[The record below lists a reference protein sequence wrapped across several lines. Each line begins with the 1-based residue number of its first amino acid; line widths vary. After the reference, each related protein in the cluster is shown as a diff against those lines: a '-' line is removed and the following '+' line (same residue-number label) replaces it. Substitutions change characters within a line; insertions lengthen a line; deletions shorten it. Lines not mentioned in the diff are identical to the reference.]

1 MASNDDL
8 MRFLKQMEEKRE
20 KEKEEMAE
28 TRRKERQED
37 RAEMIKLM
45 ENCIGEKV
53 NEQIEP
59 YKKRTERVEEGQ
71 SEIKEQVELLREQ
84 MKSVNE
90 ILSGRSDKVQSSST
104 VTMAEAVKRQSL
116 SPSPI
121 QLHGGDNQEVKNQ
134 ELISLSRRTVGLQR
148 IDRGDIQRMYQE
160 QYGGA
165 TSEEEAKLLA
175 VKEYLKLELK
185 LSEGTIQEME
195 IERIFTPAREDPE
208 WLYVTFR
215 YEVSVSRIFEKTRI
229 MRKNS
234 RIMTYIPKEYRSRFE
249 AIRDLGNKLR
259 FEEDCKTRI
268 KMGYRDL
275 QLHRKDRSSGKWEL
289 VSLPTDFPP
298 LNFGTSPEK
307 VQPGSPAPGRP
318 EQEQSRGD
326 KRSRES
332 SGSTGQSS
340 AKSARCEESH
350 DHGRESDDNTGEGI
364 SSVQKESFNKETGTA
379 NPCHDTA
386 GKVIDEESYC
396 PASPAPSK
404 PVQSFPYSS
413 PIFSKS
419 KTNSLTTKSVI
430 N

>member
-28 TRRKERQED
+28 IRRKERQED

-71 SEIKEQVELLREQ
+71 SEIKEQMELLREQ

-165 TSEEEAKLLA
+165 TSEEEARLLA

-195 IERIFTPAREDPE
+195 IERIFTPA
-208 WLYVTFR
+208 
-215 YEVSVSRIFEKTRI
+215 
-229 MRKNS
+229 
-234 RIMTYIPKEYRSRFE
+234 
-249 AIRDLGNKLR
+249 
-259 FEEDCKTRI
+259 
-268 KMGYRDL
+268 
-275 QLHRKDRSSGKWEL
+275 
-289 VSLPTDFPP
+289 
-298 LNFGTSPEK
+298 
-307 VQPGSPAPGRP
+307 
-318 EQEQSRGD
+318 
-326 KRSRES
+326 
-332 SGSTGQSS
+332 
-340 AKSARCEESH
+340 
-350 DHGRESDDNTGEGI
+350 
-364 SSVQKESFNKETGTA
+364 
-379 NPCHDTA
+379 
-386 GKVIDEESYC
+386 
-396 PASPAPSK
+396 
-404 PVQSFPYSS
+404 
-413 PIFSKS
+413 
-419 KTNSLTTKSVI
+419 
-430 N
+430 